1 MGNEGFIA
9 SVNKDGLLDWGVF
22 FTFSNPIDRVDVQHN
37 ILVCSSDNKIMQ
49 IEINPNNL
57 TDIQIK

>member
-22 FTFSNPIDRVDVQHN
+22 FTFSNLIDRVDVQHN

-49 IEINPNNL
+49 IEINPDNL
-57 TDIQIK
+57 TDIQII